1 MNIRKQLEEH
11 AEKEYQK
18 FSASLIPN
26 INNVL
31 GVRLPILRKFSKEI
45 VKSSDLR
52 AFLEINEFK
61 YMEEYALKG
70 MVIGLLKLPI
80 NEVLMHIKEFVPTI
94 DNWSVC
100 DSFCNSLK
108 ITNENLSNVW
118 EFLQPYFSSKNE
130 YELRFAYVMLL
141 NYYLI
146 DDYIE
151 KIFFIVDKFKDERYY
166 AKMAVAWLVSICFI
180 KYPKETKEYLKKSK
194 LDDWTFNKSIQ
205 KICESLKVDKKTKQS
220 LKQLKRY

>member
-1 MNIRKQLEEH
+1 MNIRKRLEEL

-31 GVRLPILRKFSKEI
+31 GVRLPILRKLSKELL
-45 VKSSDLR
+45 KEDNLEK
-52 AFLEINEFK
+52 FLKTSNFK

-70 MVIGLLKLPI
+70 MVIGLLKLPV
-80 NEVLMHIKEFVPTI
+80 NNVLIYVKEFVPTI

-130 YELRFAYVMLL
+130 YEIRFAHVMLL
-141 NYYLI
+141 NYYVI
-146 DDYIE
+146 DDYID
-151 KIFFIVDKFKDERYY
+151 KVFTIVDKFKDDRYY
-166 AKMAVAWLVSICFI
+166 AKMAVAWLVSICFV

-205 KICESLKVDKKTKQS
+205 KICESLKVDKKTKES
-220 LKQLKRY
+220 LKKLKRN